1 MPSNR
6 IFLVLAASCAVMAIV
21 SRAWLA
27 RHPSRESS
35 SP

>member
-6 IFLVLAASCAVMAIV
+6 IFLVLGVACALVAIV